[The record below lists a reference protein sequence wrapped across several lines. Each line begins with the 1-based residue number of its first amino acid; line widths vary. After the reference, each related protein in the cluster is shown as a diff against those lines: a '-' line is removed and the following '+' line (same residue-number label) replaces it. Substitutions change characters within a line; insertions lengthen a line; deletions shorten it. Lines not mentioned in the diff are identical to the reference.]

1 MLTLKSMSLTALFAG
16 VLAAPALAIDFTP
29 SDGGTTEFD
38 MPSGNICCSYIP
50 DAADGPLLSCSRV
63 KPKYW
68 TVTLTPDGEMHVY
81 KNPGEVPGCGY
92 GEPLGNVFDYGTKWK
107 KNGIVCT
114 SSTSGLKCMAN
125 GTGFKLSRSGLV
137 QY

>member
-1 MLTLKSMSLTALFAG
+1 MNRT
-16 VLAAPALAIDFTP
+16 LAAAALLAALATPALAIDFEA
-29 SDGGTTEFD
+29 SDGGTIEFD
-38 MPSGNICCSYIP
+38 MPSGNICCSYIG
-50 DAADGPLLSCSRV
+50 DAEGGPLLACTRV

-68 TVTLTPDGEMHVY
+68 VVHLRTDGDMTVY

-92 GEPLGNVFDYGTKWK
+92 GEPLGNVFAYGGTWK
-107 KNGIVCT
+107 KSGFKCT

-125 GTGFKLSRSGLV
+125 GSGFKLSRAGLV

>member
-1 MLTLKSMSLTALFAG
+1 MFKSLLLTP
-16 VLAAPALAIDFTP
+16 VLAALLTVPAFAIDFTP
-29 SDGGTTEFD
+29 SESGTLEFD
-38 MPSGNICCSYIP
+38 MPSGNICCSYIG

-107 KNGIVCT
+107 KAGFVCT
-114 SSTSGLKCMAN
+114 SSISGLKCMAN
-125 GTGFKLSRSGLV
+125 GTGFKLSKSGLV
-137 QY
+137 KY

>member
-1 MLTLKSMSLTALFAG
+1 MLKSMPLAALFAT
-16 VLAAPALAIDFTP
+16 LIAAPAFAIDFAT
-29 SDGGTTEFD
+29 SDSGTIEFD

-63 KPKYW
+63 QPKYW
-68 TVTLTPDGEMHVY
+68 TVTLTPDGEMNVY

-107 KNGIVCT
+107 KAGFTCT

-137 QY
+137 KY

>member
-1 MLTLKSMSLTALFAG
+1 MRMSLPLAAVFAAALS
-16 VLAAPALAIDFTP
+16 APALAIDFTP
-29 SDGGTTEFD
+29 SEAGTTEFD

-63 KPKYW
+63 EPKYW

-92 GEPLGNVFDYGTKWK
+92 GEPLGNVFDYGSKWK
-107 KNGIVCT
+107 KAGFVCT
-114 SSTSGLKCMAN
+114 SSSTGLKCMAN
-125 GTGFKLSRSGLV
+125 GTGFKLSKAGLV
-137 QY
+137 KY